1 MNNLLSRLLTA
12 VVAVPLLLGL
22 LYKLPWFGWGSFVG
36 IALVVATLE
45 FLAFTHSEDKLGR
58 YVGLAMTLATYAL
71 LVMTDFAANGGALA
85 VIGALA
91 LVVPVALVYTLFRP
105 MDQSTAL
112 LRMAS
117 LTLAPMYLSIGFA
130 TNVALGRVHETGS
143 RHIGAGLVVFSLMVS
158 WFSDTGGYFAGKM
171 IGGPKLYAAVSPNKT
186 WAGSIGGLGG
196 SAIGALLAHYWYLPE
211 LPLAHGLFAAVLA
224 GALGQVGDLCE
235 SLMKRSAGVKD
246 SGGILPGHGGILDRV
261 DALLFVSLT
270 LYGLQRVGWLV
281 P

>member
-22 LYKLPWFGWGSFVG
+22 IYKLPWFAWGGFVG
-36 IALVVATLE
+36 IALVVGSLE
-45 FLAFTHSEDKLGR
+45 FFAFTHNEDKLGR
-58 YVGLAMTLATYAL
+58 LVGVAMSVGLYAL
-71 LVMTDFAANGGALA
+71 LLVTDFGTKGSSFA
-85 VIGALA
+85 VIAAMASL
-91 LVVPVALVYTLFRP
+91 VPVALIYTLFRP

-117 LTLAPMYLSIGFA
+117 MTLAPMYLGIGFA
-130 TNVALGRVHETGS
+130 ANSALGRVHETGS
-143 RHIGAGLVVFSLMVS
+143 RHIGAGLVVLTLMVS
-158 WFSDTGGYFAGKM
+158 WFGDTGGYFAGKL
-171 IGGPKLYAAVSPNKT
+171 IGGPKLYATVSPNKT
-186 WAGSIGGLGG
+186 WTGAIGGLGG
-196 SAIGALLAHYWYLPE
+196 SAVGGLLAHYWFLPE
-211 LPLAHGLFAAVLA
+211 LPLAKGMFAVVLA
-224 GALGQVGDLCE
+224 GALGQIGDLCE